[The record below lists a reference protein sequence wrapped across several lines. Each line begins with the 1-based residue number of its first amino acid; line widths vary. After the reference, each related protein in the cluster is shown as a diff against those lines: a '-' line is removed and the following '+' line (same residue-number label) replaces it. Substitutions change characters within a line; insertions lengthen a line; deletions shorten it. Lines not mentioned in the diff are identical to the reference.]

1 MKEPNGVLVMTTCK
15 CRENNQ
21 NLVMTRQYLNDLLQN
36 KSDSASRAE
45 RDRVKRLLQ
54 DRMLPDIL
62 SRINPAV
69 TDYNTLLKL
78 LVDLVDDDL
87 EVGNCD
93 TCNAVYELASRAGR
107 CGDCGNCAEHC
118 DHVNAGKA
126 ANNA

>member
-36 KSDSASRAE
+36 KSDSASKAE
-45 RDRVKRLLQ
+45 RDRIKDLLQ
-54 DRMLPDIL
+54 DRMIPDIL

-78 LVDLVDDDL
+78 LVDLID
-87 EVGNCD
+87 EVN
-93 TCNAVYELASRAGR
+93 T
-107 CGDCGNCAEHC
+107 
-118 DHVNAGKA
+118 
-126 ANNA
+126 

>member
-45 RDRVKRLLQ
+45 RDRIKDLLQ
-54 DRMLPDIL
+54 DRMIPDIL

-78 LVDLVDDDL
+78 LVDLID
-87 EVGNCD
+87 EVN
-93 TCNAVYELASRAGR
+93 T
-107 CGDCGNCAEHC
+107 
-118 DHVNAGKA
+118 
-126 ANNA
+126 